1 MKRSCKWVP
10 SAGVHVAGA
19 LVAASAALLAASAA
33 LADEPA
39 AHAAGVWQKHDYSFA
54 FMGFTST
61 YSCDGL
67 ADKLKTLLIAAGARA
82 DAKSS
87 AGACAAGFGRPDK
100 LARADLSFYTL
111 APDSA
116 QAPADAKRVEGTWRP
131 VSFSVRSPR
140 GLALGDCE
148 VVEQFVTAVLPMFTV
163 RNLENRMTCVPH
175 QESGSNI
182 DLKFDSFTWAPGAP
196 SRPK

>member
-10 SAGVHVAGA
+10 SAVVSLVCA
-19 LVAASAALLAASAA
+19 LVAANAA

-82 DAKSS
+82 DAKAR
-87 AGACAAGFGRPDK
+87 AGACASGFGHPDK
-100 LARADLSFYTL
+100 FARADLSFYTL
-111 APDSA
+111 VPDSA
-116 QAPADAKRVEGTWRP
+116 NAPAD
-131 VSFSVRSPR
+131 
-140 GLALGDCE
+140 
-148 VVEQFVTAVLPMFTV
+148 
-163 RNLENRMTCVPH
+163 
-175 QESGSNI
+175 
-182 DLKFDSFTWAPGAP
+182 
-196 SRPK
+196 

>member
-1 MKRSCKWVP
+1 MKRSGRWVP
-10 SAGVHVAGA
+10 TA
-19 LVAASAALLAASAA
+19 LVSLACALLAANAA

-82 DAKSS
+82 DAKSR
-87 AGACAAGFGRPDK
+87 AGACASGFGRPDK

-111 APDSA
+111 APDSPN
-116 QAPADAKRVEGTWRP
+116 APSDAKRVEGTWRP
-131 VSFSVRSPR
+131 VNFSVRSPR
-140 GLALGDCE
+140 ELAVGDCE
-148 VVEQFVTAVLPMFTV
+148 VVEQFATAVLPMFTV
-163 RNLENRMTCVPH
+163 RNIENHTTCVPH
-175 QESGSNI
+175 QESGSEIN
-182 DLKFDSFTWAPGAP
+182 LKFDAFTVTPGA
-196 SRPK
+196 RGHPK